1 MKALSIALVAA
12 VAATALLSSGDTLA
26 ASSAS
31 SASSEGSSASVGS
44 VSTSFEKSSDSS
56 SKGDKVAAGDYK
68 VIQMADAADR
78 PGVLRVT
85 LQATADAANTFVL
98 LLPQAAAAQGQVAL
112 GAVIQARPREF
123 GLEFA
128 AGAPRQPFYLV
139 LHDAAYRE
147 LRTQVVTL

>member
-1 MKALSIALVAA
+1 MKALSIALVTA
-12 VAATALLSSGDTLA
+12 VVATAMLSSGDTRA
-26 ASSAS
+26 SSSAS

-44 VSTSFEKSSDSS
+44 LSTSLEKSSDSS

-68 VIQMADAADR
+68 VIQMADATDR

-85 LQATADAANTFVL
+85 LQATADASNTFVL
-98 LLPQAAAAQGQVAL
+98 LLPQAAATQGQVAL

-128 AGAPRQPFYLV
+128 AGTPRQPFYLV

-147 LRTQVVTL
+147 LRTQVVTI